1 MDMAELGAGGG
12 QHDYAQ
18 QHELEFAGTEQVGQ
32 LMALC
37 ANKLQGEPQLLS
49 SVLHMLT
56 AVINDHTRSINLEE
70 SSSLFDVADL
80 EDMPLEKLVPALAN
94 IVEKAKQQQRA
105 EVGDRDQSRAAA
117 TSAKRRADGLP
128 KRIVCGCVEKPR
140 SN

>member
-18 QHELEFAGTEQVGQ
+18 QHELEFGGTEQVGQ

-37 ANKLQGEPQLLS
+37 ATKLQGEPQLLS

-56 AVINDHTRSINLEE
+56 AVINDRKRSINLDDT
-70 SSSLFDVADL
+70 SSLFDVADL

-94 IVEKAKQQQRA
+94 MVAEAKQQRA
-105 EVGDRDQSRAAA
+105 EAGKLDQPKVAA
-117 TSAKRRADGLP
+117 TSARRADGLP
-128 KRIVCGCVEKPR
+128 KQIVCICARKSC